1 MTAETAV
8 EPVETP
14 TNRAAMLAKLA
25 DLEEQHAVAVAGGGE
40 RSVERH
46 RTRGKLL
53 PRERIELLIDPGSAF
68 LELSPLAG
76 WGSDFT
82 VGASVVTGIGVIE
95 GVECMITANDPT
107 VKGGAS
113 NPWTVKKIF
122 RASQIAEENR
132 LPTVALVESGGAD
145 LPTQKEI
152 FIPGGKLF
160 RDITRSSAAKLPT
173 IALVFGNSTA
183 GGAYV
188 PGMSDYT
195 VMVKEQAKV
204 FLGGP
209 PLVKMATGEESDDE
223 SLGGAEMH
231 ARISGLADYLAVD
244 EHDAIRIGRR
254 IVARLNWRKP
264 ISPVSRGNWHLS
276 GDISADKCQGP
287 RSAGEIGT
295 AFAEPEHDP
304 DELLDLI
311 PTDLKEPFDPR
322 EVILRIADGRSAGNG
337 AVFDEFKPLYGSSL
351 VTGWAKIHGHQ
362 VGILANA
369 QGVLFSEEAQKA
381 TQFIQLANQIDVP
394 LLFLHNT
401 TGYMVGAEYEQGGII
416 KHGAQ
421 MINAVS
427 NSKVPHLS
435 VIMGA
440 SYGAG
445 NYGMNGRAFDPRF
458 LFTWPSAKSAVM
470 GPAQLAGVL
479 SIVAR
484 AAAEAKGKEYDEE
497 ADTGMRAFIEA
508 SVEEQSLPYFLS
520 GMLYDDGVIDPRDTR
535 TVLGICL
542 SVINNAPVEGTD
554 RFGVFRM

>member
-1 MTAETAV
+1 MSSH
-8 EPVETP
+8 
-14 TNRAAMLAKLA
+14 RAAMLDKLA
-25 DLEEQHAVAVAGGGE
+25 DLDAQHAVAVAGGGE
-40 RSVERH
+40 RYVERH
-46 RTRGKLL
+46 HARGKLTA
-53 PRERIELLIDPGSAF
+53 RERIELLVDPGSAF

-82 VGASVVTGIGVIE
+82 VGASVVTGIGVVE
-95 GVECMITANDPT
+95 GVECLISANDPT

-122 RASQIAEENR
+122 RASQIAEENN
-132 LPTVALVESGGAD
+132 LPTISLVESGGAD

-152 FIPGGKLF
+152 FIPGGRLF
-160 RDITRSSAAKLPT
+160 RDLTRASARRQPT

-195 VMVKEQAKV
+195 VFVRGGAKV

-231 ARISGLADYLAVD
+231 ARVSGLADYLAED
-244 EHDAIRIGRR
+244 EHDALRIGRR
-254 IVARLNWRKP
+254 IVARLNRRKP
-264 ISPVSRGNWHLS
+264 AHGGSRAETSPPDARHSVRPASTRVSQ
-276 GDISADKCQGP
+276 SA
-287 RSAGEIGT
+287 AEA
-295 AFAEPEHDP
+295 AFAEPDEDP
-304 DELLDLI
+304 EELLDLV
-311 PTDLKEPFDPR
+311 PSDLKEPFDPR
-322 EVILRIADGRSAGNG
+322 EVIVRVVDGTSERNG
-337 AVFDEFKPLYGSSL
+337 RPFDEFKPLYGTSL
-351 VTGWAKIHGHQ
+351 VTGWAQLHGRPI
-362 VGILANA
+362 GILANA

-381 TQFIQLANQIDVP
+381 TQFIQLANQSDTP

-401 TGYMVGAEYEQGGII
+401 TGYMVGKDYEQGGII
-416 KHGAQ
+416 KHGAM

-427 NSKVPHLS
+427 NSTVPHLS

-484 AAAEAKGKEYDEE
+484 AAAEAKGQAYDEE
-497 ADTGMRAFIEA
+497 GDAGMRAMVEQM
-508 SVEEQSLPYFLS
+508 VEEQSLPYALS

-535 TVLGICL
+535 TVLAICL
-542 SVINNAPVEGTD
+542 SAIENAPIRGAD
-554 RFGVFRM
+554 GFGVFRP

>member
-1 MTAETAV
+1 
-8 EPVETP
+8 
-14 TNRAAMLAKLA
+14 
-25 DLEEQHAVAVAGGGE
+25 
-40 RSVERH
+40 
-46 RTRGKLL
+46 
-53 PRERIELLIDPGSAF
+53 
-68 LELSPLAG
+68 
-76 WGSDFT
+76 
-82 VGASVVTGIGVIE
+82 
-95 GVECMITANDPT
+95 
-107 VKGGAS
+107 
-113 NPWTVKKIF
+113 
-122 RASQIAEENR
+122 
-132 LPTVALVESGGAD
+132 
-145 LPTQKEI
+145 
-152 FIPGGKLF
+152 
-160 RDITRSSAAKLPT
+160 
-173 IALVFGNSTA
+173 
-183 GGAYV
+183 
-188 PGMSDYT
+188 
-195 VMVKEQAKV
+195 
-204 FLGGP
+204 
-209 PLVKMATGEESDDE
+209 MATGEESDDE

-231 ARISGLADYLAVD
+231 ARTSGLADYLAED
-244 EHDAIRIGRR
+244 ERDAIRIGRR
-254 IVARLNWRKP
+254 IVARLNWRKAYAAP
-264 ISPVSRGNWHLS
+264 TSW
-276 GDISADKCQGP
+276 
-287 RSAGEIGT
+287 
-295 AFAEPEHDP
+295 AEPDADP

-322 EVILRIADGRSAGNG
+322 EVITRIADGRSASNG
-337 AVFDEFKPLYGSSL
+337 AVFDEFKPLYGGSL
-351 VTGWAKIHGHQ
+351 VTGWARIHGHQ

-427 NSKVPHLS
+427 NSRVPHIS

-484 AAAEAKGKEYDEE
+484 AASEAKGKPYDEE
-497 ADTGMRAFIEA
+497 ADAGMRAFIEA

-542 SVINNAPVEGTD
+542 SVIHNAPVEGTD